1 MPHYSYIVVE
11 GPHDVEF
18 IARLLSVHGFHR
30 VQYLRD
36 LNPFWGTSKIIPNK
50 FPYNDDLLKRVPVPL
65 FFQTPTHSVAIHS
78 ASGYTRIAETIQ
90 ETFRIINNPEN
101 IESIGIVLDADVKET
116 VARRFKI
123 MLNELKEK
131 NPGLVFPDAPGL
143 IADNHPATGIYILPD
158 NHSAGTLENILLEA
172 AAVNYPKLNTA
183 TDRYIQSIDLSQLN
197 MQDLEDFHK
206 PAGPNKA
213 RVGSIASILKPG
225 KAIQVSIQDN
235 RWIEGEA
242 LNLPAI
248 QAISSFLNQL
258 LHLEGNGN

>member
-18 IARLLSVHGFHR
+18 IARLLRVHGFHR
-30 VQYLRD
+30 VQYLRNLD
-36 LNPFWGTSKIIPNK
+36 PFWVQSGIIPNK
-50 FPYNDDLLKRVPVPL
+50 FPFNDDLLKRVPVPI
-65 FFQTPTHSVAIHS
+65 FFQTATHSIAIHS

-90 ETFRIINNPEN
+90 ETFKIINKPET
-101 IESIGIVLDADVKET
+101 IESVGIILDADVEET
-116 VARRFKI
+116 VARRFGR
-123 MLNELKEK
+123 MLDELREK
-131 NPGLVFPDAPGL
+131 NPGLVFPDMPGL

-158 NHSAGTLENILLEA
+158 NHSAGTLENILLMA
-172 AAVNYPKLNTA
+172 AAENYANLHA
-183 TDRYIQSIDLSQLN
+183 ASEQYIHSIDCAQLN
-197 MQDLEDFHK
+197 SQELEDFHK

-213 RVGSIASILKPG
+213 QVGSIASILKPG

-242 LNLPAI
+242 LNLPVI
-248 QAISSFLNQL
+248 RAISSFLNQL